1 MSGKTNSTRD
11 PFGFGLRGLRTAA
24 AYTTTMAVAD
34 DGINAAWDERLKLEQ
49 ENPSEVVVNSGPAYG
64 RFWLFRSLRLKST
77 TEQPS
82 EQN

>member
-1 MSGKTNSTRD
+1 MSGKTNSARD

-24 AYTTTMAVAD
+24 AFTTTMAVAD

-64 RFWLFRSLRLKST
+64 RFWLFRRLRLTSA